1 MSNFIND
8 LEIREPTVEEVKTA
22 IDKEKKMARFE
33 SKYMFLWL
41 GLAVLSVIMA
51 RPSTYF
57 YYILAVFQVFM
68 AFRAKR
74 EASRHEATVR
84 MLCIYLKLREF
95 RGKLMKLEPQQSN
108 SQNCS
113 QNR

>member
-1 MSNFIND
+1 MSNFI
-8 LEIREPTVEEVKTA
+8 IREPTVEEVKTA

-51 RPSTYF
+51 KLFTYF

-74 EASRHEATVR
+74 EASRHEDIVK
-84 MLCIYLKLREF
+84 MLCIHLKLREF
-95 RGKLMKLEPQQSN
+95 RAELMKLESQQSS